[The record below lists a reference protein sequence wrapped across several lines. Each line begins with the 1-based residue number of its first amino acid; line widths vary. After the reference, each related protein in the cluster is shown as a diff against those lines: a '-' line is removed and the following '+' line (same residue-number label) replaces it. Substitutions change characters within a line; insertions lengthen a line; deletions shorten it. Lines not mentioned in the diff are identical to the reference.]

1 MKKIGIW
8 AATAALS
15 ILLLAGV
22 SPVQGAPTTLSMA
35 DQNSNMSWGPVH
47 ATQPWAKKV
56 EEVTKG
62 QVKVQIYP
70 SQTLAKGPECWDAV
84 RDGIADMA
92 WFAGGQHPGRMP
104 YMDVITLPGLF
115 KTAEK
120 GSEIIWKLYEKF
132 PSIQKELADN
142 QVIILHTINPFN
154 ILTSKKPVKTLEDLK
169 GLKIRTVAGQPTEQ
183 LKLLGA
189 TTILLP
195 MPDCFEAL
203 DKGVVD
209 GMLAPMEPIPGYK
222 LYEVT
227 KYIAEAPIAANYF
240 TVVMNKKRWSQLS
253 KENQA
258 AIMGISGLEGS
269 KWFGKNFADTAT
281 EGVPQIAKQAGYQMT
296 VYSLPEAERQR
307 WIEVSGKPL
316 WEAWV
321 KGCESKGLNEARKI
335 LDTALEFAK

>member
-8 AATAALS
+8 GAITALS

-22 SPVQGAPTTLSMA
+22 SPVQGAPVTLSLA
-35 DQNSNMSWGPVH
+35 DQNSDLSWGPVH

-56 EEVTKG
+56 QEVTKG
-62 QVKVQIYP
+62 QIKIQIYP
-70 SQTLAKGPECWDAV
+70 SQTLAKGKESWNAV

-92 WFAGGQHPGRMP
+92 WFAGGQHPGMMP

-120 GSEIIWKLYEKF
+120 GSEILWKLYERF

-154 ILTSKKPVKTLEDLK
+154 ILTSKKQVKTIEDLK

-183 LKLLGA
+183 MKLLGG
-189 TTILLP
+189 IPIVLP
-195 MPDCFEAL
+195 MPECYEAL
-203 DKGVVD
+203 DKGIVD

-222 LYEVT
+222 LYEVA
-227 KYIAEAPIAANYF
+227 KYVADVPYAANFF
-240 TVVMNKKRWSQLS
+240 TVIMNKKKWSRLS
-253 KENQA
+253 KENQD
-258 AIMGISGLEGS
+258 AIMSVSGLEGS
-269 KWFGKNFADTAT
+269 KWFGKNFADSAT
-281 EGVPQIAKQAGYQMT
+281 EAIPQIAKKAGHELTIYT
-296 VYSLPEAERQR
+296 LPEAERQR

-316 WEAWV
+316 WEAWI
-321 KGCESKGLNEARKI
+321 KGCESKGLTEARKI
-335 LDTALEFAK
+335 LETALEFSK